1 MSKDTKSELLSL
13 YFRFTA
19 LTDSLKGL
27 YGGAELTPD
36 IEALLQVLCAHWNA
50 GSPLSVRQVLQFER
64 LGSSA
69 TIFKRLKRLRQM
81 DLVMLLEAPDDP
93 RKRQIVPTTRA
104 LDYFSSQALAI
115 RAASA

>member
-1 MSKDTKSELLSL
+1 MSKDTKGELLSL
-13 YFRFTA
+13 YFRFAA

-27 YGGAELTPD
+27 YGGAELPD
-36 IEALLQVLCAHWNA
+36 IEALLQVLCAHWHA
-50 GSPLSVRQVLQFER
+50 GSPLSVRQVMQFER

-81 DLVMLLEAPDDP
+81 DLVTLLEAPDDP

>member
-1 MSKDTKSELLSL
+1 
-13 YFRFTA
+13 
-19 LTDSLKGL
+19 
-27 YGGAELTPD
+27 
-36 IEALLQVLCAHWNA
+36 
-50 GSPLSVRQVLQFER
+50 

-81 DLVMLLEAPDDP
+81 DLVTLLEAPDDP